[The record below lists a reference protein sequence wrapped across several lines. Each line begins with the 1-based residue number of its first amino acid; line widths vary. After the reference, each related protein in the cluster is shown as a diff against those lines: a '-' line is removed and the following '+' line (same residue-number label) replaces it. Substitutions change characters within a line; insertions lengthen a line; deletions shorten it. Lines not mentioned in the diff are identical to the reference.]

1 MFVLTK
7 LRALLA
13 MVSAAAALTVLVNP
27 VAAQNLPPPAGNVID
42 QLTGQPILNIY
53 QTATTDFTA
62 ARSSTNITF
71 AFREDEAFLLLD
83 NVSLV
88 DVTAGGGNLLVN
100 GDFQLGPLF
109 SAQPFGWT
117 YLTFGAPFGG
127 VVTLGCG
134 PAGASDIC
142 YQDGATQAYDGIT
155 QNVATIPG
163 DLYQLTFDYADTCAG
178 SCNDVQGVG
187 VYQPRSTNGQFD
199 VLGNGRDMFV
209 YAGAIPVVVP
219 EPASLALLGG
229 ALLGLGL
236 LRRRRQ
242 G

>member
-1 MFVLTK
+1 MFWVSK
-7 LRALLA
+7 LRSLLA
-13 MVSAAAALTVLVNP
+13 MMSVAAVALTVLVNSA
-27 VAAQNLPPPAGNVID
+27 AAQNLPPPAGNVID
-42 QLTGQPILNIY
+42 QLTGQPIVNVY
-53 QTATTDFTA
+53 QTALTDFTA
-62 ARSSTNITF
+62 TRTSTNITF
-71 AFREDEAFLLLD
+71 AFRDDEAFLLLD

-88 DVTAGGGNLLVN
+88 DVTASSGNLLVN

-109 SAQPFGWT
+109 SSQPFGWT

-142 YQDGATQAYDGIT
+142 YQDGAVQAYDGIT

-163 DLYQLTFDYADTCAG
+163 DLYQLTFDYADTCPG
-178 SCNDVQGVG
+178 SCIDVQGVG
-187 VYQPRSTNGQFD
+187 VYQPLSTNGQID

-219 EPASLALLGG
+219 EPASLTLLGS
-229 ALLGLGL
+229 ALLGLRL
-236 LRRRRQ
+236 LRRRRS
-242 G
+242 